1 MNEITKRTDLNITIF
16 SSDAFGD
23 IRVTGTPDEPLF
35 CLADVC
41 RVLDLQP
48 SRIKDRLDERGVTK
62 SNTPTKNQHGA
73 VVVQP
78 LTYVNERNFY
88 QIIMRSNKRQVKPF
102 QDWVFGE
109 VLPQIRKTGGYIPVS
124 ADDTAETIAAKTKMV
139 AELTTELV
147 EKNRQLS
154 AYESEVKMLRE
165 DNQAKSRDLAVKNSL
180 LSVKDLE
187 ISRKDYAL
195 WVKDNENAY
204 LRGYKE
210 SAEPK
215 LAEYEK
221 WVDATGLYTVTQ
233 IAKEVGVAP
242 HELNKAL
249 EKVGWLK
256 KIGSTWLPTKKFDD
270 LNERNKCK
278 MFALKNDT
286 YSRNGV
292 VCSRQRIYYTHQFKN
307 YLVRKY
313 GKVKPEAV

>member
-1 MNEITKRTDLNITIF
+1 MANKKRTDLNITIF
-16 SSDAFGD
+16 SSEALGD
-23 IRVTGTPDEPLF
+23 VRVSGTPEEPLF
-35 CLADVC
+35 CLGDVC
-41 RVLDLQP
+41 DALEITNVSYWKSKLKQ
-48 SRIKDRLDERGVTK
+48 EGVTIIV
-62 SNTPTKNQHGA
+62 TPTDGGA
-73 VVVQP
+73 QP
-78 LTYVNERNFY
+78 LTYVNERNLY
-88 QIIMRSNKRQVKPF
+88 KLIMRSDKPKAEPF
-102 QDWVFGE
+102 QDWVFSE

-124 ADDTAETIAAKTKMV
+124 ADDTAETIAAKTKRV

-147 EKNRQLS
+147 EKNRQLA
-154 AYESEVKMLRE
+154 AYESENKMLRE

-180 LSVKDLE
+180 LSVKDSE

-210 SAEPK
+210 NAEPK

-256 KIGSTWLPTKKFDD
+256 KIGSTWLPTKKFED
-270 LNERNKCK
+270 LNERNGCK

-313 GKVKPEAV
+313 GKVKPV